1 MCGENLK
8 KALRVNREI
17 ADKKNE
23 AIFAAKRAAMG
34 DSLPSAASASAS
46 ATASA
51 TAASADPV
59 EGDCLHV
66 FYVNILLI
74 SFPLFFTCR
83 CCTSHCCHICD
94 SPIFV

>member
-46 ATASA
+46 ATA
-51 TAASADPV
+51 TLEPV
-59 EGDCLHV
+59 EGDCCLQV
-66 FYVNILLI
+66 FCVDILSFI
-74 SFPLFFTCR
+74 SALF
-83 CCTSHCCHICD
+83 
-94 SPIFV
+94 

>member
-46 ATASA
+46 ATATASA
-51 TAASADPV
+51 TSAEPV
-59 EGDCLHV
+59 EGDCLQV
-66 FYVNILLI
+66 FCVNKLSLI
-74 SFPLFFTCR
+74 SAL
-83 CCTSHCCHICD
+83 
-94 SPIFV
+94 IFQLPSLHLSDHLPTHL

>member
-46 ATASA
+46 ATATSE
-51 TAASADPV
+51 PV
-59 EGDCLHV
+59 EGDRCLQV
-66 FYVNILLI
+66 FCVHILSFI
-74 SFPLFFTCR
+74 SALF
-83 CCTSHCCHICD
+83 
-94 SPIFV
+94 